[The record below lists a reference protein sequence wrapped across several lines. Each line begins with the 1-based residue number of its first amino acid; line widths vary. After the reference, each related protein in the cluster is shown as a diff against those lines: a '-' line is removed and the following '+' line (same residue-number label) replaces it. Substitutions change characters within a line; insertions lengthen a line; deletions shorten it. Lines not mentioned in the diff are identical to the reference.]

1 MSFQNVRLPFKKGEL
16 EHMYYRV
23 SNFTFW
29 NKTEYKLL
37 LSIHILFDFDYAWVI
52 VVKMFYRISWLN
64 YQMLLYTF
72 ATSEFKD
79 IFRTIFTKSWRKIS
93 FLFLTDF
100 LTYNLMVFQRRNFT
114 VIFNVIL
121 YINLVIICDI
131 FQIKLIVAIL
141 LLFSWK
147 INSTISFLVNAILT
161 VDYAVLSI
169 YYVIVT

>member
-1 MSFQNVRLPFKKGEL
+1 
-16 EHMYYRV
+16 
-23 SNFTFW
+23 
-29 NKTEYKLL
+29 
-37 LSIHILFDFDYAWVI
+37 
-52 VVKMFYRISWLN
+52 
-64 YQMLLYTF
+64 
-72 ATSEFKD
+72 
-79 IFRTIFTKSWRKIS
+79 
-93 FLFLTDF
+93 
-100 LTYNLMVFQRRNFT
+100 MVFQRRNFT